1 MYSTQTKALVGDT
14 RIALLVYLSFSVEM
28 NASTTKI
35 KRMAWNWK
43 TKRKWLF
50 ILSFL
55 VVFVGFLYY
64 ASGPLFMEKA
74 KHGKEPTQNNIA
86 FVMQLEQENEK
97 RLVFR
102 FQQCLASI
110 CQHASI
116 GLTIHIFANSLG
128 KDESTK
134 VLDVLTA
141 ECLNGLKVKFYDIE
155 QVLLKLLPSINI
167 IKVSELYCTWFRPG
181 TGVVTCSA
189 GRQLHVSEKAG
200 ERGGIEGGGGR
211 PWNLPLHIVL
221 LSL

>member
-1 MYSTQTKALVGDT
+1 
-14 RIALLVYLSFSVEM
+14 
-28 NASTTKI
+28 
-35 KRMAWNWK
+35 
-43 TKRKWLF
+43 
-50 ILSFL
+50 
-55 VVFVGFLYY
+55 
-64 ASGPLFMEKA
+64 MEKA

-155 QVLLKLLPSINI
+155 QVLPKLLPSINI

-181 TGVVTCSA
+181 AGVVTCSA
-189 GRQLHVSEKAG
+189 CRQLQVSEKAG
-200 ERGGIEGGGGR
+200 ERGGIEGGGGATLEPPPPFTLALDCKQSFFCCEIR
-211 PWNLPLHIVL
+211 RANAKKSRGDRLAGCGEVVRRKSRGRQPPTHSV
-221 LSL
+221 SSVFA